1 MPVYLCVITFVYALL
16 FRNYA
21 AQACGFAATFMVPF
35 FLSETQIPFLNRTEQ
50 LTEQSLAM
58 MSVATQR
65 DRGAVAEP

>member
-1 MPVYLCVITFVYALL
+1 MPVYLCVITFVNALL

-21 AQACGFAATFMVPF
+21 AQVCGFAGTFMVPF
-35 FLSETQIPFLNRTEQ
+35 LLSETQIPFLNRTEQ